1 MINHHILA
9 ILAGLLTLLAVYV
22 RAPLVAVVAVI
33 LMFFYAALALGDL
46 LQKISG
52 LSETLQDERKK
63 LKEELKD
70 VQRQILEKPAAID
83 ARLVETTA
91 AMLIEAAHLSRNN
104 DLLSIRQ
111 GLRLVAE
118 VRNRITP

>member
-52 LSETLQDERKK
+52 LSETLQDEREK